1 VYASGV
7 PKAEQPPL
15 VYWNRT
21 YRGLA
26 VPATEE

>member
-7 PKAEQPPL
+7 PNAEHAPL

-21 YRGLA
+21 YRRLA
-26 VPATEE
+26 VPAPEE